1 MIILRQTDSPSGP
14 GGSIVQSCRG
24 FFMTGIMD
32 ASRYWPNPREIPMQE
47 ALHTRNILPAIL

>member
-24 FFMTGIMD
+24 FFIDDDYLISSCQLEGKPSSEGLAEGCSAKQT
-32 ASRYWPNPREIPMQE
+32 
-47 ALHTRNILPAIL
+47 

>member
-24 FFMTGIMD
+24 FF
-32 ASRYWPNPREIPMQE
+32 
-47 ALHTRNILPAIL
+47 LCRNLPFLTKIYCKTPFDVLY